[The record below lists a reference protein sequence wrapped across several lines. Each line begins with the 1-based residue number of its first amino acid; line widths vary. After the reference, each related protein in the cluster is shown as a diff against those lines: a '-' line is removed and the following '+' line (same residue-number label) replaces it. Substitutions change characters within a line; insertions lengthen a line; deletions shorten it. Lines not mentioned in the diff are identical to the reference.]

1 MRQIPQPFSLLFLA
15 DSEFRQL
22 CKMAGLKRR
31 TSGWLLSSLSVLL
44 AVSANVALCAKA
56 AASNQETLLLLTT
69 PLDAQQVNQLW
80 AGSPPPDPA
89 IIAANTVSQS
99 DLTVPSLWWAQQQFG
114 GTLLNYWV
122 AYPGTDGMAR
132 RIDLLVDQLVWN
144 STSYI
149 DRYAFITQMGE
160 TAKDFSYNLRVFTW
174 RGDLLG
180 AYVCD
185 FSNSN
190 SASES
195 NAAGA
200 IATLADQATIAPQC
214 NVFLGLS
221 DPGAFQTTNP
231 SLDP

>member
-1 MRQIPQPFSLLFLA
+1 M
-15 DSEFRQL
+15 
-22 CKMAGLKRR
+22 
-31 TSGWLLSSLSVLL
+31 LL
-44 AVSANVALCAKA
+44 AVSVNVSLCSKA
-56 AASNQETLLLLTT
+56 TASDQETLLLLTT

-80 AGSPPPDPA
+80 AGSPPPDSA

-122 AYPGTDGMAR
+122 AYPDSNGMAR

-185 FSNSN
+185 FNPN

-195 NAAGA
+195 DAAGA
-200 IATLADQATIAPQC
+200 IATLDAQAAIAPQC

-221 DPGAFQTTNP
+221 DPGTFQTTSP
-231 SLDP
+231 LLDP